1 MFTLQPVHIHLL
13 LNHAP
18 IFLFALGLMIFLLNA
33 LFKSTAI
40 HRLCLGMLV
49 VGAISTLP
57 VYFSGEGVED
67 AVENIPTVY
76 ESLIEAHEHAA
87 KTTLWLIEI
96 TGFLALLVL
105 VFNLKAPKA
114 EKFFVPIVVVLA
126 VTAMASVV
134 NTAGL
139 GGKIRHTEIRGEAT
153 VSKTSKEEKAEV
165 STPLTLEKPIGSV
178 AEKHEETKQE
188 LAPVPSAPMPEDVD

>member
-1 MFTLQPVHIHLL
+1 M
-13 LNHAP
+13 
-18 IFLFALGLMIFLLNA
+18 
-33 LFKSTAI
+33 
-40 HRLCLGMLV
+40 
-49 VGAISTLP
+49 GAMSTLP
-57 VYFSGEGVED
+57 VYFSGEGAED

-76 ESLIEAHEHAA
+76 ESLIEDHEHAA

-96 TGFLALLVL
+96 TGFIALLAL

-114 EKFFVPIVVVLA
+114 EKVLVPIVVVLA

-165 STPLTLEKPIGSV
+165 STPLTLEKPMGSV
-178 AEKHEETKQE
+178 AAKREEIKPN
-188 LAPVPSAPMPEDVD
+188 LAPVPSAAPVDVDPD